1 MAAAV
6 YIQRMPT
13 PLFPIRL
20 GDDDRALLEA
30 IAKAEKAPKSSIIRR
45 LIRKEAKRL
54 GIQTSGR
61 RARR

>member
-1 MAAAV
+1 M

-30 IAKAEKAPKSSIIRR
+30 ISKAEKAPKSDIIRK

-54 GIQTSGR
+54 GVHAGGR